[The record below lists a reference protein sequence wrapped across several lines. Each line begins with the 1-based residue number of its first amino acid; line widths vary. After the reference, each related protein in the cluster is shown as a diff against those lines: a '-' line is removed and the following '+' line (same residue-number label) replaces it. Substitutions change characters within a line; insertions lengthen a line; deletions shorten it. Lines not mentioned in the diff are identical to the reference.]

1 MDKKEKFVITI
12 NRELG
17 SGGRT
22 VGEKLAAKLGVAFY
36 DKTLIKAL
44 EKQFHLT
51 KEEIERLKG
60 QSHTWWAEFKR
71 NLIPMQNVSGPQ
83 FYTVDMGKEPEML
96 TTEAMIEAETTILE
110 TIAREESCVITGRS
124 GFYVFR
130 QHPNHL
136 SVLIQAPMENRIERL
151 IGKGY
156 TRQEAEKVI
165 KLVDKQR
172 ENYVSKYTKSSRY
185 DTRNYDLVINMA
197 NINEDLAVKLIL
209 DYIGVK

>member
-1 MDKKEKFVITI
+1 
-12 NRELG
+12 
-17 SGGRT
+17 
-22 VGEKLAAKLGVAFY
+22 
-36 DKTLIKAL
+36 
-44 EKQFHLT
+44 
-51 KEEIERLKG
+51 
-60 QSHTWWAEFKR
+60 
-71 NLIPMQNVSGPQ
+71 
-83 FYTVDMGKEPEML
+83 
-96 TTEAMIEAETTILE
+96 
-110 TIAREESCVITGRS
+110 VITGRS